1 MVKMA
6 NFVLYFTT
14 IFFYKAKWKE
24 GREGDAGEG
33 KGKGRGREEERKKK
47 DGMKV
52 GRKERRK
59 EWSKSADV
67 KPQGQ
72 WNRNL
77 CSRTRLKPNFP

>member
-1 MVKMA
+1 MA

-14 IFFYKAKWKE
+14 IFFTKQN
-24 GREGDAGEG
+24 GRKGG
-33 KGKGRGREEERKKK
+33 KGMQGKGRGREEEERKKGKKK

-59 EWSKSADV
+59 EWSKPADV

-77 CSRTRLKPNFP
+77 RSRTRLKPNFP